1 MPNATQVFAN
11 EFIFAKAKFFAYIIY
26 GLNLTWT
33 KNARKVQ
40 ISLLALTQTKNF
52 FTYAS

>member
-11 EFIFAKAKFFAYIIY
+11 EFVFAKAKFLLTLIY

-52 FTYAS
+52 STCVG

>member
-11 EFIFAKAKFFAYIIY
+11 EFVFAKAKIFAYIIY

-52 FTYAS
+52 STCVG